1 MKDAKRAYRCI
12 YIYIYSIY
20 IYMKMGFRGLGA
32 WVRVKDE
39 R

>member
-12 YIYIYSIY
+12 YIYSIY
-20 IYMKMGFRGLGA
+20 IYEDGVSGFGGLGES
-32 WVRVKDE
+32 E

>member
-12 YIYIYSIY
+12 YIYIVY

>member
-12 YIYIYSIY
+12 YIYIVYIY
-20 IYMKMGFRGLGA
+20 IYEDGVSGFGGLGES
-32 WVRVKDE
+32 E